1 MCVFFDLII
10 FCLRCYQKMD
20 QNKALCPNWNLCNYI
35 AEIAL
40 KEDNDKLLF
49 CALEFMARWIARGEK
64 ARPIVLLSVDE
75 GLIVAALGTAGRT
88 FNSTLLDASWAIL
101 RRSLHQKK
109 SPNPESY
116 IGKIYAHASL
126 GSLQKAF
133 ATLRDLESCYGGSD
147 KEAEEELFSPFS
159 SLNPLVLACSK
170 KGFETLDSVF
180 FNFQKLIIIIHKSF
194 VNF

>member
-1 MCVFFDLII
+1 
-10 FCLRCYQKMD
+10 
-20 QNKALCPNWNLCNYI
+20 
-35 AEIAL
+35 
-40 KEDNDKLLF
+40 
-49 CALEFMARWIARGEK
+49 MARWIARGEK

-88 FNSTLLDASWAIL
+88 YNSTLLDASWAIL
-101 RRSLHQKK
+101 RRSLRQKK
-109 SPNPESY
+109 APNPESY

-133 ATLRDLESCYGGSD
+133 ATLRELESCYGSSD

-180 FNFQKLIIIIHKSF
+180 FNFQKLIISVHILLTFNKSSSRSNF
-194 VNF
+194 VNLTSHSS